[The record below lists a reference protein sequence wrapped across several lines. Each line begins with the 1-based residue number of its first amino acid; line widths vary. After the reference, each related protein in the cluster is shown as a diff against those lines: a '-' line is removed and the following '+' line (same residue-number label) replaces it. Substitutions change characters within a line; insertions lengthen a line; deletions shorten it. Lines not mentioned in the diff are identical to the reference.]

1 MAAGVRAV
9 LWDMD
14 GVLVDTGEWHY
25 RAWVQALQEE
35 GIAFDWDVFQRTFGM
50 DNASILELIFEA
62 PPDPG
67 TVRRIGGRK
76 EALFREFIHGQA
88 KPMPGVV
95 EWLGRLSQRGVA
107 QAVASSAPAENV
119 EFIMDE
125 LGIRGYFGALVSCDG
140 LPGKPDPMIF
150 LEAARRLGVPPIDC
164 VVVEDGLPG
173 LQAAHSAGMRCI
185 GVTTTHPASALSL
198 ADRVVERLDDLP
210 EDGFD
215 GLSDTGSGTPG
226 D

>member
-1 MAAGVRAV
+1 V

-35 GIAFDWDVFQRTFGM
+35 GIAFGRDVFRRTFGM

-62 PPDPG
+62 RPDPG

-76 EALFREFIHGQA
+76 ETLFRESFHGQA

-95 EWLGRLSQRGVA
+95 DWLRRLNQRGVA

-119 EFIMDE
+119 EFIIEE

-140 LPGKPDPMIF
+140 MPGKPDPMIF
-150 LEAARRLGVPPIDC
+150 LEAARRLGAPPHNC

-173 LQAAHSAGMRCI
+173 LQAARSAGMRCI
-185 GVTTTHPASALSL
+185 GVTTTHPASALVL
-198 ADRVVERLDDLP
+198 ADRVVEGLDDLP
-210 EDGFD
+210 DDGFD
-215 GLSDTGSGTPG
+215 GLIETGSGAP
-226 D
+226 DD